1 MFSTNSYYPINILT
15 QRGILELQDVVPGD
29 YVYEYGTNNL
39 LKVIG
44 IDLPNTPTIINHI
57 IYNDRRADSVRDQD
71 QLYIGDG
78 ITSVMTINHRDHLFK
93 EIKQYP
99 VEFKSTIQKP
109 LTPDPYLAGALL
121 TFGALNDPHV
131 NLPYYFSGSNE
142 LFAYKY
148 GVDYSSDSIGLDGR
162 VYFKFIGD
170 PKGSRITWDQLFK
183 GNPVT
188 PDSYVYSTI
197 KNRQKFIRGVFDM
210 GYSPKIFTNNR
221 VGVICNNQEKLK
233 IVQRVL
239 WSLGISSLIDY
250 DDFID
255 PFHNNKYKLE
265 VIGEKKG
272 YPGFSYIVDNIEHL
286 FYQDNVY
293 RSEEE
298 FRLMIRPCT
307 NSNILG
313 FSFSKGL
320 MGNLIL
326 EKEQAVYLGANFI
339 PRVSV

>member
-1 MFSTNSYYPINILT
+1 
-15 QRGILELQDVVPGD
+15 
-29 YVYEYGTNNL
+29 
-39 LKVIG
+39 
-44 IDLPNTPTIINHI
+44 
-57 IYNDRRADSVRDQD
+57 
-71 QLYIGDG
+71 
-78 ITSVMTINHRDHLFK
+78 
-93 EIKQYP
+93 
-99 VEFKSTIQKP
+99 
-109 LTPDPYLAGALL
+109 
-121 TFGALNDPHV
+121 
-131 NLPYYFSGSNE
+131 
-142 LFAYKY
+142 
-148 GVDYSSDSIGLDGR
+148 
-162 VYFKFIGD
+162 
-170 PKGSRITWDQLFK
+170 
-183 GNPVT
+183 
-188 PDSYVYSTI
+188 
-197 KNRQKFIRGVFDM
+197 
-210 GYSPKIFTNNR
+210 
-221 VGVICNNQEKLK
+221 LK